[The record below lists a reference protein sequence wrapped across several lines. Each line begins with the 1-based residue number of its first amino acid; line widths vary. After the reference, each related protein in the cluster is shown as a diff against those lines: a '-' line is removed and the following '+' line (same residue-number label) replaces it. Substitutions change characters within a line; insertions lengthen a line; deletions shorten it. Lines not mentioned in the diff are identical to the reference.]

1 MCKRTSIVIFLVDL
15 KYSFNIGPN
24 TDLCLWRISAW
35 CLFRALNSSID
46 QWTNMFYK
54 SWHFFPVTV
63 WNYLNILLGYSCWHF
78 MLSNSFL
85 NEVRATHISSLT
97 DVWYLQTEMSC
108 VTEELKPIL
117 KFLQA
122 RLLCFPI
129 IQFAWKV
136 HRIPASNKPGATP
149 MILLPWL
156 LITMY
161 MDIIHYIWGRNIFQ
175 RNFSEIATLY
185 LANNVE

>member
-1 MCKRTSIVIFLVDL
+1 
-15 KYSFNIGPN
+15 
-24 TDLCLWRISAW
+24 
-35 CLFRALNSSID
+35 
-46 QWTNMFYK
+46 MFYK

-122 RLLCFPI
+122 RLLYFPI
-129 IQFAWKV
+129 IQFAWKI
-136 HRIPASNKPGATP
+136 HRIPASNEPGATP
-149 MILLPWL
+149 MILLTL
-156 LITMY
+156 ATNY
-161 MDIIHYIWGRNIFQ
+161 YVHGHY
-175 RNFSEIATLY
+175 TLY
-185 LANNVE
+185 LGKKHFPKELQWNSNSVSCQQCRVNTKLRLGRGLFWSCNPCMVRKGRVSSI